1 MQSFYSSDFT
11 LIIVPTVLI
20 VGNDFSGAAAKR
32 RAAEGVS
39 SLAFYLDTPLT
50 ASSIEYS
57 LDYVNLRTSIVC
69 PGGVKTQYFQ

>member
-32 RAAEGVS
+32 RAAEGV
-39 SLAFYLDTPLT
+39 
-50 ASSIEYS
+50 
-57 LDYVNLRTSIVC
+57 
-69 PGGVKTQYFQ
+69 